1 MSTTGALIAVATERS
16 GAATYDRLQH
26 LLVLTVDPAM
36 TAFHEARSS
45 VANDVGHL
53 QRGAAQALR
62 GTCPREAS
70 GSWSS
75 GLAVAL
81 RCFCERWR

>member
-1 MSTTGALIAVATERS
+1 MSTTGALIAVAAERS
-16 GAATYDRLQH
+16 GTATYDRLQH
-26 LLVLTVDPAM
+26 LQVLTVDPAM
-36 TAFHEARSS
+36 TAFSEARSS
-45 VANDVGHL
+45 AADDFGHL

-62 GTCPREAS
+62 GSALREAS
-70 GSWSS
+70 ASWSS

>member
-1 MSTTGALIAVATERS
+1 MSTTGALIAVATECG
-16 GAATYDRLQH
+16 GATARNRLQY
-26 LLVLTVDPAM
+26 LQVLTVDPAM

-62 GTCPREAS
+62 GSALREAS
-70 GSWSS
+70 ASWSS

-81 RCFCERWR
+81 RCFCER